1 MKSSPSRVPT
11 PAAAEVVDR
20 SRTLSFRF
28 DGRSVSAHPGDTIA
42 SALAAAGVNIIS
54 RSFKYHR
61 PRGLLCCAGHCP
73 NCLVQVGDEPNVRAC
88 QRPAEHGMNVS
99 SQNAWPSRRL
109 DLLSLA
115 GKASRFMPVGF
126 YYKTFMRPPSLWPLY
141 EGVLRRAA
149 GLGTVD
155 EHCGHDDGGDK
166 QYLHGD
172 VAVVGGGPAGI
183 GAALAAA
190 QAGARTLLFDE
201 NPTLGGHRRYSRGGV
216 GGSRPLESQ
225 IASLSDMEEIQLFTD
240 TAVVGLYEGNWL
252 AAVRDNRLFKVRAKA
267 VVVATGANEVPLVF
281 DENDLP
287 GVMLAGAVQRLVHL
301 YGVAPGRRAVV
312 VTANDDGWQ
321 VAADLIAAGVRV
333 EAVADERGAD
343 AVGAPGTDLAN
354 EGVKCLFGHT
364 IRAARG
370 PGRVRGAVLTPV
382 PDADG
387 NISPSPLM
395 RIDCDLI
402 AISVGWAPLLD
413 LAYMAG
419 GRGSFDDGSG
429 EARLESHPAGI
440 FTAGRCTGTHDP
452 GRGLEEGELAG
463 EAAAAYGLAWPGES
477 EPRQH
482 RTQTS
487 SPVRRTSTRVRVPG
501 TGKQFVCL
509 CEDVTDVDIETAMA
523 EGYDSIELLK
533 RYSTITMGPCQGRMC
548 STNSIH
554 LCARGNDTT
563 VQTIGK
569 TTSRPP
575 VSPVSLGA
583 LAGQKMEPEQVS
595 PLHAWH
601 LAQGASMMVA
611 GLWLRPE
618 HYGNATAEVKAVR
631 EGVGVIDVSP
641 LGKFHLSGPGVPD
654 LLERMYV
661 NHWRRLRRGRVR
673 YGIMCNDEGVVL
685 DDGVCAR
692 TGEESW
698 YMSTTST
705 GASGIG
711 QWLEWWMQSG
721 WGDGVHLL
729 DLTETNAA
737 FNLAGPRSRQVLQ
750 ELTDRDVSNEK
761 FPYMRVR
768 NADVAGVPCRIL
780 RLGFTGELSYE
791 IHCPAGYGL
800 NLWEELMRA
809 GEGLGIRPFGVEAQR
824 VLRLEK
830 AHIIVGQDTDVLSD
844 AIAANAA
851 WAVKL
856 DKPDFLGKREL
867 LRISKAGPSQRL
879 VGFRMVNPEHTPEE
893 GMQIVQADRSNARS
907 IIGWVTSSRFSPTL
921 NESIGLCW
929 LPATIASQQSA
940 SLYIYMDG
948 RLEEARVHHGA
959 FFDPEGARVQM

>member
-1 MKSSPSRVPT
+1 MKSEPRRIPT
-11 PAAAEVVDR
+11 PTAAEVVDR

-28 DGRSVSAHPGDTIA
+28 DGRSLLAHHGDSIA

-88 QRPAEHGMNVS
+88 QRPVEHGMDVS

-115 GKASRFMPVGF
+115 EKGSRFMPVGF
-126 YYKTFMRPPSLWPLY
+126 YYKTFMRPASLWPLY

-155 EHCGHDDGGDK
+155 EQSGHEEGADK

-172 VAVVGGGPAGI
+172 VVVVGGGPAGI

-190 QAGARTLLFDE
+190 RAGARTLLFDE
-201 NPTLGGHRRYSRGGV
+201 NPTLGGHLRYSRGGV
-216 GGSRPLESQ
+216 GDNSPLESR
-225 IASLSDMEEIQLFTD
+225 ISSLSDAEGIELFTD
-240 TAVVGLYEGNWL
+240 TAVVGLYEDNWL
-252 AAVRDNRLFKVRAKA
+252 AAVRGNRLFKVRTKA
-267 VVVATGANEVPLVF
+267 IVVAAGASEVPLVF
-281 DENDLP
+281 DDNDLP
-287 GVMLAGAVQRLVHL
+287 GVMLGGAVQRLLHL

-312 VTANDDGWQ
+312 VTANGDGWQ
-321 VAADLIAAGVRV
+321 LAADLLAAGVRV
-333 EAVADERGAD
+333 EAVADEREAD
-343 AVGAPGTDLAN
+343 AVGAPGDDLARQ
-354 EGVKCLFGHT
+354 GVRCLFGHT

-382 PDADG
+382 PVCTG
-387 NISPSPLM
+387 NISDSRLR

-402 AISVGWAPLLD
+402 AVSVGWAPILD

-419 GRGSFDDGSG
+419 GRGSFDDASG
-429 EARLESHPAGI
+429 ELRLESHPAGI
-440 FTAGRCTGTHDP
+440 FTAGRCAGTHDAEH
-452 GRGLEEGELAG
+452 GLEEGGAAG
-463 EAAAAYGLAWPGES
+463 EAAAAHALAKPGQG
-477 EPRQH
+477 EPRQ
-482 RTQTS
+482 QQSTS
-487 SPVRRTSTRVRVPG
+487 VRRTSTRVRVPG
-501 TGKQFVCL
+501 TRKQFVCL
-509 CEDVTDVDIETAMA
+509 CEDVTDVDIETALA

-533 RYSTITMGPCQGRMC
+533 RYSTVTMGPCQGRMC
-548 STNSIH
+548 SMNSIH
-554 LCARGNDTT
+554 LCARGNDTS
-563 VQTIGK
+563 VRAIGK

-575 VSPVSLGA
+575 ASPVSLGA
-583 LAGQKMEPEQVS
+583 LAGQKMEPVQVS
-595 PLHAWH
+595 PLHSWH
-601 LAQGASMMVA
+601 LARGATMMVA

-618 HYGNATAEVKAVR
+618 HYGDAAAEVKAVR
-631 EGVGVIDVSP
+631 EGVGIIDVSP
-641 LGKFHLSGPGVPD
+641 LGKFQISGPGVPD

-661 NHWRRLRRGRVR
+661 NDWRRLRRGRVR

-692 TGEESW
+692 TGAESW

-705 GASGIG
+705 GATGIG

-721 WGDGVHLL
+721 WGDGVHLV

-737 FNLAGPRSRQVLQ
+737 FNLAGPRSRQLLQ
-750 ELTDRDVSNEK
+750 ELTSRDVSNEK

-791 IHCPAGYGL
+791 LHCPAGYGL
-800 NLWEELMRA
+800 ILWQELIRA
-809 GEGLGIRPFGVEAQR
+809 GKALGIRPFGVEAQR

-830 AHIIVGQDTDVLSD
+830 AHIIVGQDTDALSD
-844 AIAANAA
+844 AIAVDAG

-867 LRISKAGPSQRL
+867 LRISAQGPSQRL
-879 VGFRMVNPEHTPEE
+879 VGFRMVNPELTPEE
-893 GMQIVQADRSNARS
+893 GMQIVQADRHDARS

-929 LPATIASQQSA
+929 LPATIASQESA
-940 SLYIYMDG
+940 SVYVYMDG
-948 RLEEARVHHGA
+948 RLEEARVHHGP